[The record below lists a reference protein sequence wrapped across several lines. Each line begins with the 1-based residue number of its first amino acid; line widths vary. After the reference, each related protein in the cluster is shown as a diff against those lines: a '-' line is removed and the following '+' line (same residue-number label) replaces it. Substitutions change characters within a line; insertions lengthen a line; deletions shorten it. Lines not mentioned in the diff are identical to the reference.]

1 MTSLQGRLEVFP
13 PVDVMQFLGFCRA
26 RGALHLR
33 RGDQRFDV
41 FFEEGRIT
49 GAVGG
54 PGRPRLGEIL
64 RENNIITENDLEG
77 CLADA
82 HKSGLN
88 IGQALLKAG
97 ALTRDELDAAL
108 EDQVMRTVFELL
120 KWNDGEFEF
129 RHGVGPGS
137 VSVAIRTPLHR
148 LLFEGLKRMDEEAG
162 KEHIT

>member
-1 MTSLQGRLEVFP
+1 VTSLQGKLEVFA

-33 RGDQRFDV
+33 RGEQRFDV

-64 RENNIITENDLEG
+64 RENNVITEDDLEG

-82 HKSGLN
+82 RLHGLN

-97 ALTRDELDAAL
+97 VLTHDELEEAL

-120 KWNDGEFEF
+120 KWNEGVFEF
-129 RHGVGPGS
+129 RDGVGPGS
-137 VSVAIRTPLHR
+137 VSVALRTPLHR
-148 LLFEGLKRMDEEAG
+148 LLFEGLKRLDEEAG
-162 KEHIT
+162 KEGLS